1 MQKTTKTQ
9 SYSWECRN
17 PKSMFCKL
25 MKTKQSQCLKFN
37 FIDYF
42 LYFLWN
48 VVAIVLLYNIS
59 CDQTNLKFT
68 RKEHIHIKF
77 PISNDHYHLDYEVNI
92 NVQVVWSVFLSRL
105 QHQHGLGRILNETP
119 VLECEP
125 VDPPS
130 ASYHNQSKYY
140 STLNISHSH
149 HIWEMEKF
157 KLQRHF
163 TR

>member
-1 MQKTTKTQ
+1 
-9 SYSWECRN
+9 
-17 PKSMFCKL
+17 

-42 LYFLWN
+42 LYFMKCSCYCSTVLYFLWPN
-48 VVAIVLLYNIS
+48 HLFFH
-59 CDQTNLKFT
+59 NLKFT
-68 RKEHIHIKF
+68 RKEHIHIKIF
-77 PISNDHYHLDYEVNI
+77 NDHYHLDYEVNI